1 MFHRRRPSLLPS
13 RGNPSAALPGSCGTG
28 GPGPGARRRGGRFR
42 WRIAALG
49 TALLLPL
56 GLLTGLAAPA
66 HAAGTLTA
74 TFTTQDNGSWWKG
87 TYVVRNSGP
96 AAVNGWSLEFDL
108 PAGVSVTGHYNGDAT
123 VSGRHVSVKNAHY
136 NANVPAGGSTEPY
149 SYWFIANG
157 PIGTPTGCTVNGD
170 KCDGTP
176 DVPPT
181 APGAP
186 QATAVTAHSV
196 ALGWTAAQGGDHTV
210 ASYEVLSGADTV
222 ATTTGTAV
230 TVTGLTPATSYT
242 FTVRAKDTRGNTG
255 PASAP
260 LTVRTV
266 DPATDPAP
274 PTAPGNLRS
283 TGRTS
288 AGVGLAWDRSTDNVA
303 VAAYDVY
310 RGGTLARSVGA
321 DTTTA
326 TVDGLSP
333 ATAYTFTVKARD
345 TADNASP
352 ASNAVTVTTD
362 DVAGQGKRLKV
373 GYFAQW
379 GIYGRQYFV
388 KNLDTSGAA
397 AKLDVVNYAFENLDP
412 TNLTCQAGVTKGVSA
427 NPQDPDEGTG
437 AGDADAD
444 YARPMSAAQSVDG
457 VADDGWG
464 RLRGNLNQLRKL
476 KAKYPKLKVVV
487 SLGGWTY
494 SKFFSDAAATPASR
508 EKFVKSCV
516 DVWIKGD
523 LPVYN
528 GAGGPGTAAGIF
540 DGIDIDWEWPGSEGH
555 PGNHY
560 GAQDKANLTAL
571 LAEFRKQLDALGGAH
586 RLLTAFTP
594 ADPAKIS
601 AGWDLTRIFDSL
613 DYANVQGYDFH
624 GAGSDNSWEPTR
636 TGQGSNLYADAQDPY
651 PFRFSVEDAVKVY
664 LDAVTDGGAAG
675 EWQDANGAAP
685 GQFDT
690 EAGVRGYHN
699 LITSF
704 PAMTVRHDEQSV
716 STYGYTGPGGQWW
729 TFDDAWSIGKKTAWI
744 KSKGL
749 LGGFVWEMSGDTPN
763 GQLMTA
769 LNDGL
774 RCPSP
779 GGRAARPPAA
789 VPEDYCFLNDLIW

>member
-1 MFHRRRPSLLPS
+1 MFHRRRPDM
-13 RGNPSAALPGSCGTG
+13 
-28 GPGPGARRRGGRFR
+28 RRRTG
-42 WRIAALG
+42 ALG
-49 TALLLPL
+49 AALLLPL
-56 GLLTGLAAPA
+56 AALITLASPA

-87 TYVVRNSGP
+87 TYVIHNSGS
-96 AAVNGWSLEFDL
+96 AAVNGWTLEFDL
-108 PAGVSVTGHYNGDAT
+108 PAGVSVSGNYNGDVT
-123 VSGRHVSVKNAHY
+123 VSGRHMTVKNAFY

-149 SYWFIANG
+149 SYWFTATG
-157 PIGTPTGCTVNGD
+157 TAATPTGCTVNGD

-176 DVPPT
+176 DVPPA

-186 QATAVTAHSV
+186 KATAVTAHSV
-196 ALGWTAAQGGDHTV
+196 ALAWAAAQPGDHAV
-210 ASYEVLSGADTV
+210 ASYDVLSGDSTV
-222 ATTTGTAV
+222 ATTSGTSA

-260 LTVRTV
+260 LTVKTV
-266 DPATDPAP
+266 DPSTDPTP

-283 TGRTS
+283 TGKTS
-288 AGVGLAWDRSTDNVA
+288 SSVSLAWDKSTDNVG

-310 RGGTLARSVGA
+310 RDGTMAKSVGA

-345 TADNASP
+345 TADNPSA
-352 ASNAVTVTTD
+352 ASNAVSVTTD
-362 DVAGQGKRLKV
+362 DVAGAGKQLKV
-373 GYFAQW
+373 GYFVQW

-397 AKLDVVNYAFENLDP
+397 AKLDVVNYAFENLDSKD
-412 TNLTCQAGVTKGVSA
+412 LTCKAGVTKGTSTD
-427 NPQDPDEGTG
+427 PEDPDQGTD

-444 YARPMSAAQSVDG
+444 YARPMSADQSVDG

-464 RLRGNLNQLRKL
+464 KLRGNFNQLKKL
-476 KAKYPKLKVVV
+476 KAKYPKLKVLA
-487 SLGGWTY
+487 SIGGWTY
-494 SKFFSDAAATPASR
+494 SKFFSDAAATQAAR
-508 EKFVKSCV
+508 EKFVKSCI
-516 DVWIKGD
+516 DVWIKGN

-540 DGIDIDWEWPGSEGH
+540 DGIDLDWEWPGSEGH

-560 GAQDKANLTAL
+560 GTQDKDNLTAL
-571 LAEFRKQLDALGGAH
+571 LAEFRKQLDALGGPH

-594 ADPAKIS
+594 ADPAKNS
-601 AGWDLTRIFDSL
+601 AGWDLSRIFDSL
-613 DYANVQGYDFH
+613 DYADVQGYDFH
-624 GAGSDNSWEPTR
+624 GSGSDNSWEPKR
-636 TGQGSNLYADAQDPY
+636 TGDASNLYTDAQDPY
-651 PFRFSVEDAVKVY
+651 PFHFSIENAVKAY
-664 LDAVTDGGAAG
+664 LGAGVNPRKLVVGFPFYGRGWQQVTDGGAGG

-690 EAGVRGYHN
+690 EAGVRGYAN

-704 PAMTVRHDEQSV
+704 PNMTVHHDDQSV
-716 STYGYTGPGGQWW
+716 STFGYTGPNGQWW
-729 TFDDAWSIGKKTAWI
+729 SFDDAWSIGKKTAWI

-749 LGGFVWEMSGDTPN
+749 LGGFVWEMSGDTPG

-769 LNDGL
+769 LDSGL
-774 RCPSP
+774 K
-779 GGRAARPPAA
+779 
-789 VPEDYCFLNDLIW
+789 

>member
-1 MFHRRRPSLLPS
+1 MFHRRRPPLTPSRRHPRGTLPS
-13 RGNPSAALPGSCGTG
+13 PGTG
-28 GPGPGARRRGGRFR
+28 AVPGVRRRDARSRR
-42 WRIAALG
+42 WIAALG

-56 GLLTGLAAPA
+56 GLLTALAAPA

-74 TFTTQDNGSWWKG
+74 AFTTQDNGSWWKG

-96 AAVNGWSLEFDL
+96 AAVSGWSLEFDL

-123 VSGRHVSVKNAHY
+123 VSGRHVTVKNAFY
-136 NANVPAGGSTEPY
+136 NAGVPAGGSTEPY

-157 PIGTPTGCTVNGD
+157 PIAAPTGCTVNGD

-181 APGAP
+181 APGTP
-186 QATAVTAHSV
+186 KATAVTAHSV
-196 ALGWTAAQGGDHTV
+196 ALGWTAAQGGDHAV
-210 ASYEVLSGADTV
+210 ASYEVLSGSDTV
-222 ATTTGTAV
+222 ATATGTSA
-230 TVTGLTPATSYT
+230 TVTGLSPATGYT
-242 FTVRAKDTRGNTG
+242 FTVRAKDTRGNVG

-260 LTVRTV
+260 LTVKTV
-266 DPATDPAP
+266 DPATDPTP
-274 PTAPGNLRS
+274 PTAPGTLRT
-283 TGRTS
+283 TGKTAS
-288 AGVGLAWDRSTDNVA
+288 SIALAWDKSTDNVG

-310 RGGTLARSVGA
+310 RGGTLVKSVGA

-345 TADNASP
+345 TADNSSP
-352 ASNAVTVTTD
+352 ASNAVTATTD
-362 DVAGQGKRLKV
+362 DVAGAGRQLKV

-412 TNLTCQAGVTKGVSA
+412 ANLTCQAGVTKGVSA

-444 YARPMSAAQSVDG
+444 YARPLSAAQSVDG

-464 RLRGNLNQLRKL
+464 KLRGNLNQLKKL
-476 KAKYPKLKVVV
+476 KAKYPKLKAVV

-494 SKFFSDAAATPASR
+494 SKFFSDAAATQASR
-508 EKFVKSCV
+508 EKFVRSCV

-560 GAQDKANLTAL
+560 GTQDKANLTAL
-571 LAEFRKQLDALGGAH
+571 LAEFRKQLDALGGEH

-601 AGWDLTRIFDSL
+601 AGWDLSRIFDSL

-624 GAGSDNSWEPTR
+624 GAGSDNSWEPKR
-636 TGQGSNLYADAQDPY
+636 AGHGSNLYADAQDPY
-651 PFRFSVEDAVKVY
+651 PFHFSVENAIKVY
-664 LDAVTDGGAAG
+664 LDAGVNPRKLTVGFPFYGRGWQGVTDGGVAG
-675 EWQDANGAAP
+675 EWQDAGGAAP

-690 EAGVRGYHN
+690 EAGVRGYQN

-704 PAMTVRHDEQSV
+704 PSLTVRHDEQSV

-774 RCPSP
+774 K
-779 GGRAARPPAA
+779 
-789 VPEDYCFLNDLIW
+789 

>member
-1 MFHRRRPSLLPS
+1 MFHRRRPPLVPPRRDPS
-13 RGNPSAALPGSCGTG
+13 GGS
-28 GPGPGARRRGGRFR
+28 PGPGAPRHGTRSRR
-42 WRIAALG
+42 WIAALG
-49 TALLLPL
+49 ALLLLPL
-56 GLLTGLAAPA
+56 ALLAGLAAPA

-74 TFTTQDNGSWWKG
+74 TFTSQDNGSWWKG
-87 TYVVRNSGP
+87 SYVVRNSGV
-96 AAVNGWSLEFDL
+96 AAVNGWTLEFDL
-108 PAGVSVTGHYNGDAT
+108 PAGVSATGHYNGDAT
-123 VSGRHVSVKNAHY
+123 VSGRHVTVKNAFY
-136 NANVPAGGSTEPY
+136 NAGVPAGGSTEPY

-157 PIGTPTGCTVNGD
+157 PIAAPTGCTVNGD

-181 APGAP
+181 APGTP

-196 ALGWTAAQGGDHTV
+196 ALSWAAAQGGDHPV
-210 ASYEVLSGADTV
+210 ASYEVLGGPDTV
-222 ATTTGTAV
+222 ATTGTSA
-230 TVTGLTPATSYT
+230 TVTGLTPATSHT
-242 FTVRAKDTRGNTG
+242 FTVRAKDRRGNVG

-260 LTVRTV
+260 VTVKTV

-274 PTAPGNLRS
+274 PTAPGRLRA
-283 TGRTS
+283 TGKTS
-288 AGVGLAWDRSTDNVA
+288 SSVGLAWDKSTDNVA

-310 RGGTLARSVGA
+310 RGGTLVKSVGA

-345 TADNASP
+345 TADNSSP
-352 ASNAVTVTTD
+352 ASNALTVTTD
-362 DVAGQGKRLKV
+362 DVAGPGKQLKV

-412 TNLTCQAGVTKGVSA
+412 VNLTCQAGVTKGVSA

-457 VADDGWG
+457 VADDGWAK
-464 RLRGNLNQLRKL
+464 LRGNLNQLKKL

-494 SKFFSDAAATPASR
+494 SKFFSDAAATQASR
-508 EKFVKSCV
+508 EKFVKSCI

-560 GAQDKANLTAL
+560 GTQDKANLTAL
-571 LAEFRKQLDALGGAH
+571 LAEFRKQLDALGGEH

-624 GAGSDNSWEPTR
+624 GAGSDNSWEPGR
-636 TGQGSNLYADAQDPY
+636 AGHASNLYADAQDPY
-651 PFRFSVEDAVKVY
+651 PFHFSVEDAVKVY
-664 LDAVTDGGAAG
+664 LDAGVSPRKLTVGFPFYGRGWQGVTDGGAAG
-675 EWQDANGAAP
+675 EWQDAGGAAP

-729 TFDDAWSIGKKTAWI
+729 SFDDAWSIGKKTAWI

-749 LGGFVWEMSGDTPN
+749 LGGFVWEMSGDTPD
-763 GQLMTA
+763 GRLMTA
-769 LNDGL
+769 LDDGL
-774 RCPSP
+774 R
-779 GGRAARPPAA
+779 
-789 VPEDYCFLNDLIW
+789 